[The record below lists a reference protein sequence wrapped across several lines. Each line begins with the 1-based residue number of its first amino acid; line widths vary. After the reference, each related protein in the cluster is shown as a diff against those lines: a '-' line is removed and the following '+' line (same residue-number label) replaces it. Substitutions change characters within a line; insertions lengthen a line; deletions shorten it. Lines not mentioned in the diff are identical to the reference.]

1 MVGRGDDLVV
11 AGSAPRGPA
20 NTGSAFDLHHR
31 GTVFILAV
39 DLVLLVYGSL
49 SVLTAGGL
57 VLPAGTGFLVGLPA
71 FLLWGGYRRRQR
83 WAYWPAVAVMMCV
96 LLVFLFLA
104 LLHMY
109 SGVSG
114 SALDL
119 VLAGFL
125 FWASFGTWR
134 RVRLHL
140 LPVYRSSFLN
150 EVHDPEA
157 DLQPGEMLAACPT
170 CFAVLA
176 IRPDAL
182 SSADRCPHC
191 DQPLVSEALAARHEE
206 EA

>member
-11 AGSAPRGPA
+11 AGTAPRGA
-20 NTGSAFDLHHR
+20 TNTGTAFDLHHR

-49 SVLTAGGL
+49 SVLAAGGV
-57 VLPAGTGFLVGLPA
+57 VLPAGTGLLVGVPA
-71 FLLWGGYRRRQR
+71 VMLWGAYRRRRR
-83 WAYWPAVAVMMCV
+83 WAYWPAVVVMVCV

-104 LLHMY
+104 LLHMV

-125 FWASFGTWR
+125 LWASFGTWR
-134 RVRLHL
+134 RIRLHL
-140 LPVYRSSFLN
+140 LPVYRSSYMD
-150 EVHDPEA
+150 EVLDPEA
-157 DLQPGEMLAACPT
+157 DLEPGEMLAACPT

-191 DQPLVSEALAARHEE
+191 HHSLVSEALAARHEE